1 MISEHPNRALTPA
14 ELELLKK
21 QRAIEKA
28 ENQLDLQWK
37 ELAES
42 PSIWFGRF
50 FGLGVVSFFLDS
62 VGWFTLFLSPRLNY
76 VLNLFLK
83 ISMSSAIIGMAGLAI
98 AGLILGYRHE
108 LAKKH
113 LRDTFVYSEETSE
126 GS

>member
-1 MISEHPNRALTPA
+1 MIPEHPNRALTPE
-14 ELELLKK
+14 ELHQLKEQK
-21 QRAIEKA
+21 ALEKA

-50 FGLGVVSFFLDS
+50 FGLGVVSFLLDS

-76 VLNLFLK
+76 FLNLFLK
-83 ISMSSAIIGMAGLAI
+83 VSMSSAIIGMAGLAI
-98 AGLILGYRHE
+98 AGLVFGYRHE
-108 LAKKH
+108 LAKKQ
-113 LRDTFVYSEETSE
+113 LRDTFVYSEETSG